1 MRFNRE
7 KVPEDIAEKARTKG
21 VIQKDSQGRWRIISL
36 KTNPPEYWNSHY
48 ETKEK
53 AQKALEAYHAHR
65 GSWQKDLFFFLPS
78 ENKIEALYMKENPT
92 QSTNP
97 GR

>member
-1 MRFNRE
+1 MMRFNRE
-7 KVPEDIAEKARTKG
+7 KVSKDIAKKARTRG
-21 VIQKDSQGRWRIISL
+21 VIQRDSQGRWRIISL

-65 GSWQKDLFFFLPS
+65 GS
-78 ENKIEALYMKENPT
+78 
-92 QSTNP
+92 
-97 GR
+97 